1 MKKKESNPLTDWEIP
16 TIWEI
21 IDRMEFKWLFGEV
34 KEEPKKKTT
43 IQPEITTERVGE
55 FDSTG
60 Q

>member
-1 MKKKESNPLTDWEIP
+1 MKKKESNPITDWEIP

-43 IQPEITTERVGE
+43 RKMKSKKVKS
-55 FDSTG
+55 DS
-60 Q
+60 